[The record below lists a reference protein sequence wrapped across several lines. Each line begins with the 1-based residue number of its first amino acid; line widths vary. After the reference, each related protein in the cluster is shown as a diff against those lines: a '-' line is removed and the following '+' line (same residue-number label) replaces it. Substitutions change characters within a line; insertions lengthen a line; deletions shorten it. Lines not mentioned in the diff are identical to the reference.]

1 MMTDQSTKPS
11 RRLPWQGKGGSRKGR
26 PNSDVS
32 RIRSMVGEALHR
44 AGGVNYLV
52 RQANENPGPFLQL
65 VAKCLPRDVVTTAEL
80 GPNLAAALH
89 AAMQRRLT
97 ITAKPLGIN
106 GLRDAADG
114 RVIDGAVLPA
124 PVPAVAGSAA
134 PMQQGAQDGGLVGP
148 AGSGP
153 EGPGA
158 TSSQD

>member
-1 MMTDQSTKPS
+1 MMTDQPS
-11 RRLPWQGKGGSRKGR
+11 RPVRPGRWRGGTRKGKS
-26 PNSDVS
+26 NSDIT
-32 RIRSMVGEALHR
+32 RIRSMVGEALYR

-52 RQANENPGPFLQL
+52 KQANENPGPFLQL
-65 VAKCLPRDVVTTAEL
+65 LSKCLPKDVVTTAEL

-124 PVPAVAGSAA
+124 LAPEAAEAAA
-134 PMQQGAQDGGLVGP
+134 PMQQGAQDGGLVGL
-148 AGSGP
+148 AGAVP